1 MTCFDFMTKCLT
13 SWRVLTSWQTVW
25 RRGVFFYFRTNF
37 LTWHIFDFIT
47 HFFLHHDVFL
57 ALWQILCIMTYFWFH
72 DKRLASWQTL
82 WRHGL
87 FFMSW
92 QTWWRHDEL
101 CEVITC
107 FCMINFLILWCFVML
122 CRTFWSNDTLFL
134 MSWQTWWR
142 HDELCVIHFFILW
155 CFFMLCR
162 TFWSNDKLFEV
173 MMKRLIS

>member
-57 ALWQILCIMTYFWFH
+57 TLYIWQILYIMTYFWFH

-87 FFMSW
+87 LLMSW

-107 FCMINFLILWCFVML
+107 FCMINFLILWYFVML
-122 CRTFWSNDTLFL
+122 YRTFWSNDTLFL

-142 HDELCVIHFFILW
+142 HDELCVIHFLIL
-155 CFFMLCR
+155 C
-162 TFWSNDKLFEV
+162 NDKLFEV